1 MAKQEVKDVTDLA
14 VVERDHANG
23 NYTIHYTWKGSD
35 LEWVAG
41 RKTVQDPV
49 SGDET
54 AVLDWISTNTRSS
67 HVPEHREFTAKRH
80 QASGQW
86 SVKTPVGYHVVATP
100 EEALDAINAD
110 YESSPKGRT
119 VTVTIANVKID
130 HGVKDADFARRV
142 AEHFGNNH
150 QTLNGPT
157 FGAKNVTI
165 TETPAKGA
173 RK

>member
-1 MAKQEVKDVTDLA
+1 MVKQEVKDVTDLA
-14 VVERDHANG
+14 VVEKDQANG
-23 NYTIHYTWKGSD
+23 NWTVRYTWKGTGP
-35 LEWVAG
+35 EWLVG
-41 RKTVQDPV
+41 RKTEVDPE

-54 AVLDWISTNTRSS
+54 AVLDWISTNTQSS
-67 HVPEHREFTAKRH
+67 NAPKHRAFTAQRH
-80 QASGQW
+80 HASAQW
-86 SVKTPVGYHVVATP
+86 LVKTPVGYHVVATP
-100 EEALDAINAD
+100 EEALDVINAD

-119 VTVTIANVKID
+119 VNVTIANVKID

-142 AEHFGNNH
+142 AEYFGNNH

-165 TETPAKGA
+165 TEAPAKGA